1 MLKSLWNGVNG
12 VKTQNLGVDITANN
26 ISNVNTIGFK
36 RTSSE
41 FADIF
46 YQRVVSRSAN
56 PAEIGSGSLLSAS
69 KVVYEQGSF
78 TDGEGEFDVGLMGKG
93 FFGVR
98 GFSQTYYTRN
108 GEFTRDGN
116 NYLVDASGNFVL
128 GTVNPNLVPT
138 QFSDR
143 VAQAMGRLNGTNDLV
158 TSGFT
163 VNNPNQDF
171 TIAPSTMQTKLFVP
185 SKNMYYFPEVT
196 TQATFKGTISAVLN
210 TATQRIGLNL
220 TQVDNTTNIAT
231 FKPTNVKVT
240 FGGTMQAGQGRQ
252 QPAPEKG
259 DEVEITLTDGK
270 TPEKTQTYKAT
281 LDDNLNFKGEI
292 TLPEDFDSTKV
303 TVKSAKVKKTG
314 QTDITIDTNQ
324 LPTITKTATTGTLSG
339 NLAGATQ
346 TGTKGDD
353 GKPLAAQIQ
362 NGDKVIITLKDKNGK
377 TLTTDAITI
386 NNDNKTFSL
395 ENLNATDGFDMASA
409 SIATI
414 TQVGERSTY
423 EDKAFGVRVY
433 NLDGSVS
440 SLKYNLHFT
449 ERGKGKDKDGKDKD
463 TDYIYEVVAGV
474 YDDNGAL
481 IGTESR
487 GRIVFDE
494 FGSLKENTLTSV
506 PNPQGGTININFG
519 TPTNSPSTDRTG
531 AGWDGVYI
539 LPKSTSDAITSSGN
553 GVAEG
558 FFNRYQIEQD
568 GSIIAQFTNGKT
580 VTVGK
585 LALYTFINE
594 QGLAVVG
601 GNNFMATSNS
611 GAASFLYDNEG
622 KLVRP
627 ALFVGQKLEMSN
639 TDLSTELTNL
649 IVMQRG
655 FEASS
660 KSITTSDSMLQ
671 TAIGLKK

>member
-210 TATQRIGLNL
+210 TATQEIGLN
-220 TQVDNTTNIAT
+220 
-231 FKPTNVKVT
+231 
-240 FGGTMQAGQGRQ
+240 
-252 QPAPEKG
+252 
-259 DEVEITLTDGK
+259 TD
-270 TPEKTQTYKAT
+270 
-281 LDDNLNFKGEI
+281 
-292 TLPEDFDSTKV
+292 
-303 TVKSAKVKKTG
+303 
-314 QTDITIDTNQ
+314 
-324 LPTITKTATTGTLSG
+324 
-339 NLAGATQ
+339 
-346 TGTKGDD
+346 
-353 GKPLAAQIQ
+353 
-362 NGDKVIITLKDKNGK
+362 
-377 TLTTDAITI
+377 
-386 NNDNKTFSL
+386 
-395 ENLNATDGFDMASA
+395 
-409 SIATI
+409 I

-440 SLKYNLHFT
+440 SLKYNLHLTNTNRT
-449 ERGKGKDKDGKDKD
+449 EKDDF
-463 TDYIYEVVAGV
+463 IYEVVAGV

-481 IGTESR
+481 IGSESR
-487 GRIVFDE
+487 GQITFNQH
-494 FGSLKENTLTSV
+494 GALISNTLTSV
-506 PNPQGGTININFG
+506 PNPQGGVININFG

-539 LPKSTSDAITSSGN
+539 LPGSKSDAITASGN

-568 GSIIAQFTNGKT
+568 GSIVVQFTNGKT

-601 GNNFMATSNS
+601 GNNFMETSNS

>member
-78 TDGEGEFDVGLMGKG
+78 TDGGGEFDVALMGKG

-210 TATQRIGLNL
+210 TATQKTGLNL
-220 TQVDNTTNIAT
+220 TQADGTTSIAT
-231 FKPTNVKVT
+231 FKPTNVKVS
-240 FGGTMQAGQGRQ
+240 FGGSVQANQG
-252 QPAPEKG
+252 AAEN

-270 TPEKTQTYKAT
+270 DPEKTQIYKT
-281 LDDNLNFKGEI
+281 KLDKNLNFTSEVTI
-292 TLPEDFDSTKV
+292 PDDFDTTNVSI
-303 TVKSAKVKKTG
+303 KSAVVKKQG
-314 QTDITIDTNQ
+314 QVDITINGTT
-324 LPTITKTATTGTLSG
+324 LTKTATTGTLSG

-346 TGTKGDD
+346 TDTKGDG

-362 NGDKVIITLKDKNGK
+362 NGDRVVITLKDKNGK
-377 TLTTDAITI
+377 TLTTNELTI
-386 NNDNKTFSL
+386 DNDKNFPLT
-395 ENLNATDGFDMASA
+395 NLNATDGFDMASA
-409 SIATI
+409 SVVSI

-440 SLKYNLHFT
+440 SLKYNLHLTNTNRT
-449 ERGKGKDKDGKDKD
+449 EKDDF
-463 TDYIYEVVAGV
+463 IYEVVAGV

-487 GRIVFDE
+487 GQITFDK
-494 FGSLKENTLTSV
+494 FGSLKQNTLTSV
-506 PNPQGGTININFG
+506 PNPQGGVININFG

-539 LPKSTSDAITSSGN
+539 LPESKSDAITASGN

-568 GSIIAQFTNGKT
+568 GSIVVQFTNGKT
-580 VTVGK
+580 ATVGK

>member
-210 TATQRIGLNL
+210 TATQKIGLNL
-220 TQVDNTTNIAT
+220 TQTDGTTNIAT

-240 FGGTMQAGQGRQ
+240 FGGTMQAGQGQ

-259 DEVEITLTDGK
+259 DKVEVVLNDGTTDKIYQIELG
-270 TPEKTQTYKAT
+270 ES
-281 LDDNLNFKGEI
+281 LNFKGEI
-292 TLPEDFDSTKV
+292 TLPNDFDSTKV
-303 TVKSAKVKKTG
+303 EVKSAKVKKTDG
-314 QTDITIDTNQ
+314 TETKIKDN
-324 LPTITKTATTGTLSG
+324 LPTISKTATTGTLSG
-339 NLAGATQ
+339 NLTGATQ
-346 TGTKGDD
+346 TDAKGDD

-362 NGDKVIITLKDKNGK
+362 NGDRVVITLKDKNDK
-377 TLTTDAITI
+377 ILTTDAITI
-386 NNDNKTFSL
+386 DNANKTFSPT
-395 ENLNATDGFDMASA
+395 NLTATGDFDMASA
-409 SIATI
+409 SVASI

-440 SLKYNLHFT
+440 SLKYNLHLT
-449 ERGKGKDKDGKDKD
+449 N
-463 TDYIYEVVAGV
+463 TDRTSTDNFIYKVVAGV

-481 IGTESR
+481 IGEESH
-487 GRIVFDE
+487 GQITFNQH
-494 FGSLKENTLTSV
+494 GALISNTLTSV
-506 PNPQGGTININFG
+506 PNPQGGVININFG

-539 LPKSTSDAITSSGN
+539 LPDSKSDAITASGN

-568 GSIIAQFTNGKT
+568 GSIIVQFTNGKT

>member
-210 TATQRIGLNL
+210 TATQKIGLN
-220 TQVDNTTNIAT
+220 TEKTDKTSVAT
-231 FKPTNVKVT
+231 FKPTN
-240 FGGTMQAGQGRQ
+240 
-252 QPAPEKG
+252 
-259 DEVEITLTDGK
+259 
-270 TPEKTQTYKAT
+270 
-281 LDDNLNFKGEI
+281 
-292 TLPEDFDSTKV
+292 
-303 TVKSAKVKKTG
+303 
-314 QTDITIDTNQ
+314 
-324 LPTITKTATTGTLSG
+324 TTGTLNG
-339 NLAGATQ
+339 DLAGATQ
-346 TGTKGDD
+346 TDTKGDD

-362 NGDKVIITLKDKNGK
+362 NGDRVVITLRDKNGK
-377 TLTTDAITI
+377 TLITNELTI
-386 NNDNKTFSL
+386 DNDKKFSL
-395 ENLNATDGFDMASA
+395 TNLNATDGFDMASA
-409 SIATI
+409 SVTSI

-440 SLKYNLHFT
+440 SLKYNLHLT
-449 ERGKGKDKDGKDKD
+449 NKKDDF
-463 TDYIYEVVAGV
+463 IYEVVAGV

-481 IGTESR
+481 IGSESR
-487 GRIVFDE
+487 GQIIFDK
-494 FGSLKENTLTSV
+494 FGSLKQNTLTSV

-539 LPKSTSDAITSSGN
+539 LPESKSDAITASGN

-568 GSIIAQFTNGKT
+568 GSIVVQFTNGKT
-580 VTVGK
+580 ATVGK

-601 GNNFMATSNS
+601 GNNFMETSNS

>member
-78 TDGEGEFDVGLMGKG
+78 TDGEGDFDVALMGKG

-143 VAQAMGRLNGTNDLV
+143 VAQAMGRLNGTNNLV

-210 TATQRIGLNL
+210 TATQKIGLN
-220 TQVDNTTNIAT
+220 TEKTDNTSVAT

-240 FGGTMQAGQGRQ
+240 FGGTMQAGQDG
-252 QPAPEKG
+252 QPAPAAN
-259 DEVEITLTDGK
+259 DTVEIVLTDGK
-270 TPEKTQTYKAT
+270 DPENTQTYKAT

-292 TLPEDFDSTKV
+292 TLPDDFDSTNVK
-303 TVKSAKVKKTG
+303 VKSAKIKKDG
-314 QTDITIDTNQ
+314 QNDITIDENQ

-339 NLAGATQ
+339 SLAGATQ
-346 TGTKGDD
+346 TDTQGDD

-362 NGDKVIITLKDKNGK
+362 NGDRVVITLKDKNGN
-377 TLTTDAITI
+377 TLTTNEITI
-386 NNDNKTFSL
+386 DSANKTFSL
-395 ENLNATDGFDMASA
+395 TNLNATDGFDMASA
-409 SIATI
+409 SVASI

-440 SLKYNLHFT
+440 SLKYNLHLT
-449 ERGKGKDKDGKDKD
+449 N
-463 TDYIYEVVAGV
+463 TDRTSTDDFIYEVVAGV

-481 IGTESR
+481 IGSESH
-487 GRIVFDE
+487 GQIVFNQH
-494 FGSLKENTLTSV
+494 GALISNTLTSV
-506 PNPQGGTININFG
+506 PNPQGGVININFG

-539 LPKSTSDAITSSGN
+539 LPDSTSDAITSSGN

-568 GSIIAQFTNGKT
+568 GSIIVQFTNGKT

>member
-210 TATQRIGLNL
+210 TATQKTGLNL
-220 TQVDNTTNIAT
+220 TQADNTTNIAT

-240 FGGTMQAGQGRQ
+240 FGGTMQAGQGAQ
-252 QPAPEKG
+252 G
-259 DEVEITLTDGK
+259 DTVEVILTDGK
-270 TPEKTQTYKAT
+270 TEQTYTAK
-281 LDDNLNFKGEI
+281 LDDNLNFTGEI
-292 TLPEDFDSTKV
+292 TLPDDFDSTKV
-303 TVKSAKVKKTG
+303 TVKSAKIKKDG
-314 QTDITIDTNQ
+314 QNDITIDTNQ

-346 TGTKGDD
+346 TDTQGDG

-362 NGDKVIITLKDKNGK
+362 NGDRVVITLKDKNNK
-377 TLTTDAITI
+377 TLTTNEITI
-386 NNDNKTFSL
+386 NNDDKTFSL
-395 ENLNATDGFDMASA
+395 TNLNATDGFDMASA
-409 SIATI
+409 SIANI

-539 LPKSTSDAITSSGN
+539 LPDSKSDAITASGN

-568 GSIIAQFTNGKT
+568 GSIIVQFTNGKT

-601 GNNFMATSNS
+601 GNNFMETSNS

>member
-78 TDGEGEFDVGLMGKG
+78 TDGGGEFDVALMGKG

-158 TSGFT
+158 TSGYT

-210 TATQRIGLNL
+210 TTTQKIGLNL
-220 TQVDNTTNIAT
+220 TQADGTTSIAT

-240 FGGTMQAGQGRQ
+240 FGGTMQAGQGG
-252 QPAPEKG
+252 QPAPAKG
-259 DEVEITLTDGK
+259 DKVEVVLNDGTTDK
-270 TPEKTQTYKAT
+270 TYQIE

-292 TLPEDFDSTKV
+292 TLPNDFDSTKV
-303 TVKSAKVKKTG
+303 TVKSAKVKKAG
-314 QTDITIDTNQ
+314 GAEIEIKDN
-324 LPTITKTATTGTLSG
+324 LPTLTKTATTGTLNG
-339 NLAGATQ
+339 DLAGATQ

-362 NGDKVIITLKDKNGK
+362 NGDKVVITLKDKNGK
-377 TLTTDAITI
+377 TLTTNEITI
-386 NNDNKTFSL
+386 DNDKKTFSL
-395 ENLNATDGFDMASA
+395 ANLNATDGFDMASA
-409 SIATI
+409 SVVSI

-440 SLKYNLHFT
+440 SLKYNLHLTNTNRT
-449 ERGKGKDKDGKDKD
+449 EKDDF
-463 TDYIYEVVAGV
+463 IYEVVAGV
-474 YDDNGAL
+474 YDDDGAL

-487 GRIVFDE
+487 GQIIFDE
-494 FGSLKENTLTSV
+494 FGSLKQNTLTSV
-506 PNPQGGTININFG
+506 PNPQGGVININFG

>member
-143 VAQAMGRLNGTNDLV
+143 VAQAMGRLNGTNNLV

-163 VNNPNQDF
+163 VNDPNQDF

-210 TATQRIGLNL
+210 TATQKTGLNL
-220 TQVDNTTNIAT
+220 TQADGTTSIAT
-231 FKPTNVKVT
+231 FKPTNVKVS
-240 FGGTMQAGQGRQ
+240 FGGTMQAGQGT
-252 QPAPEKG
+252 KG
-259 DEVEITLTDGK
+259 DKVEVVLNDGK
-270 TPEKTQTYKAT
+270 TDKNYEIE
-281 LDDNLNFKGEI
+281 LDENLNFKGEI
-292 TLPEDFDSTKV
+292 TLPDDFDSTNVK
-303 TVKSAKVKKTG
+303 VKSAKLKPANGGAETEIK
-314 QTDITIDTNQ
+314 DN
-324 LPTITKTATTGTLSG
+324 LPTITKTATTGTLNG
-339 NLAGATQ
+339 DLAGATQ
-346 TGTKGDD
+346 TDTKGDD

-362 NGDKVIITLKDKNGK
+362 NGDRVVITLKDKNNK
-377 TLTTDAITI
+377 TLTTNEITI
-386 NNDNKTFSL
+386 DSANKTFSL
-395 ENLNATDGFDMASA
+395 PNLNATDGFDMASA
-409 SIATI
+409 SVVSI

-440 SLKYNLHFT
+440 SLKYNLHLT
-449 ERGKGKDKDGKDKD
+449 NTNRTS
-463 TDYIYEVVAGV
+463 TDDFIYEVVAGV

-481 IGTESR
+481 IGSESR
-487 GRIVFDE
+487 GQITFNQH
-494 FGSLKENTLTSV
+494 GALISNTLTSV

-519 TPTNSPSTDRTG
+519 TPTNGNQPSTDRTG

-539 LPKSTSDAITSSGN
+539 LPESKSDAITASGN

-568 GSIIAQFTNGKT
+568 GSIVVQFTNGKT
-580 VTVGK
+580 ATVGK

>member
-210 TATQRIGLNL
+210 TATQKIGLN
-220 TQVDNTTNIAT
+220 TEKTDKTSVAT
-231 FKPTNVKVT
+231 FKPTKVKVS
-240 FGGTMQAGQGRQ
+240 FGGTMQAGQGG
-252 QPAPEKG
+252 QPAPAAN
-259 DEVEITLTDGK
+259 DTVEIVLTDGK
-270 TPEKTQTYKAT
+270 DPATEKTYTAK
-281 LDDNLNFKGEI
+281 LDKNLNFTGDI
-292 TLPEDFDSTKV
+292 TLPDDFDSTKV
-303 TVKSAKVKKTG
+303 TVKSAKLKKADGTE
-314 QTDITIDTNQ
+314 TEIKDN
-324 LPTITKTATTGTLSG
+324 LPTISKTATTGTLNG

-346 TGTKGDD
+346 TDTKGDD
-353 GKPLAAQIQ
+353 DKPLAAQIQ
-362 NGDKVIITLKDKNGK
+362 NGDRVVITLKDKNGK
-377 TLTTDAITI
+377 TLTTNELTI
-386 NNDNKTFSL
+386 DDKKEFSL
-395 ENLNATDGFDMASA
+395 ANLNATDGFDMASA
-409 SIATI
+409 SIANI

-440 SLKYNLHFT
+440 SLKYNLHLT
-449 ERGKGKDKDGKDKD
+449 NTNRTSAD
-463 TDYIYEVVAGV
+463 DYIYEVVAGV

-481 IGTESR
+481 IGSESR
-487 GRIVFDE
+487 GQIVFDK

-539 LPKSTSDAITSSGN
+539 LPGSKSDAITASGN

-568 GSIIAQFTNGKT
+568 GSIVVQFTNGKT
-580 VTVGK
+580 ATVGK

-601 GNNFMATSNS
+601 GNNFMETSNS

>member
-196 TQATFKGTISAVLN
+196 TQATFKGAISA
-210 TATQRIGLNL
+210 
-220 TQVDNTTNIAT
+220 
-231 FKPTNVKVT
+231 
-240 FGGTMQAGQGRQ
+240 
-252 QPAPEKG
+252 
-259 DEVEITLTDGK
+259 
-270 TPEKTQTYKAT
+270 
-281 LDDNLNFKGEI
+281 
-292 TLPEDFDSTKV
+292 
-303 TVKSAKVKKTG
+303 
-314 QTDITIDTNQ
+314 
-324 LPTITKTATTGTLSG
+324 
-339 NLAGATQ
+339 
-346 TGTKGDD
+346 
-353 GKPLAAQIQ
+353 
-362 NGDKVIITLKDKNGK
+362 
-377 TLTTDAITI
+377 
-386 NNDNKTFSL
+386 
-395 ENLNATDGFDMASA
+395 DGFDMASA
-409 SIATI
+409 SVTSI

-440 SLKYNLHFT
+440 SLKYNLHLTNTNRT
-449 ERGKGKDKDGKDKD
+449 EKDDF
-463 TDYIYEVVAGV
+463 IYEVVAGV

-481 IGTESR
+481 IGSESR
-487 GRIVFDE
+487 GQIIFDK
-494 FGSLKENTLTSV
+494 FGSLKQNTLTSV
-506 PNPQGGTININFG
+506 PNPQGGVININFG

-539 LPKSTSDAITSSGN
+539 LPDSKSDAITASGN

-568 GSIIAQFTNGKT
+568 GSIIVQFTNGKT

-601 GNNFMATSNS
+601 GNNFMETSNS

>member
-78 TDGEGEFDVGLMGKG
+78 TDGGGEFDVALMGKG

-210 TATQRIGLNL
+210 TATQRTSLSTKNG
-220 TQVDNTTNIAT
+220 DNKDIAT
-231 FKPTNVKVT
+231 FKPTNVQVT
-240 FGGTMQAGQGRQ
+240 FGGTMQAGGQL
-252 QPAPEKG
+252 APKNG
-259 DEVEITLTDGK
+259 DEVEIVLTDGK
-270 TPEKTQTYKAT
+270 DPATEKTYIAK
-281 LDDNLNFKGEI
+281 LDDNLNFTGNI
-292 TLPEDFDSTKV
+292 TLPDTFDSTNVK
-303 TVKSAKVKKTG
+303 VKSAKLKKANGTTTEITG
-314 QTDITIDTNQ
+314 N
-324 LPTITKTATTGTLSG
+324 LPTITKTAATGTLNG
-339 NLAGATQ
+339 NLTSATQ
-346 TGTKGDD
+346 SNTMGEDK
-353 GKPLAAQIQ
+353 KPLAAQIQ
-362 NGDKVIITLKDKNGK
+362 NGDRVVITLRDKNGK
-377 TLTTDAITI
+377 TLTTNELTI
-386 NNDNKTFSL
+386 NNDDKTFPL
-395 ENLNATDGFDMASA
+395 TNLTATGDFDMASA
-409 SIATI
+409 SVASI

-440 SLKYNLHFT
+440 SLKYNLHLTNTDRT
-449 ERGKGKDKDGKDKD
+449 EKDNF
-463 TDYIYEVVAGV
+463 IYKVVAGV

-481 IGTESR
+481 IGEESH
-487 GRIVFDE
+487 GQITFNQH
-494 FGSLKENTLTSV
+494 GALISNTLTSV
-506 PNPQGGTININFG
+506 PNPQGGVININFG

-539 LPKSTSDAITSSGN
+539 LPKSKSDAITASGN

>member
-143 VAQAMGRLNGTNDLV
+143 VAQAMGRLNGTNNLV

-210 TATQRIGLNL
+210 TATQKIGLN
-220 TQVDNTTNIAT
+220 TEKTDNTSVAT

-240 FGGTMQAGQGRQ
+240 FGGTMQAGQDG
-252 QPAPEKG
+252 QPAPAAN
-259 DEVEITLTDGK
+259 DTVEIVLTDGK
-270 TPEKTQTYKAT
+270 DPENTQTYKAT

-292 TLPEDFDSTKV
+292 TLPDDFDSTNVK
-303 TVKSAKVKKTG
+303 VKSAKIKKTG
-314 QTDITIDTNQ
+314 QADIEIKNDEF
-324 LPTITKTATTGTLSG
+324 PTLSKTATTGTLNG

-346 TGTKGDD
+346 SNTMGDD
-353 GKPLAAQIQ
+353 KKPLAAQIQ
-362 NGDKVIITLKDKNGK
+362 NGDRVVITLKDKTGK
-377 TLTTDAITI
+377 TLTTNELTI
-386 NNDNKTFSL
+386 NADKTFSL
-395 ENLNATDGFDMASA
+395 ANLNATDGFDMASA
-409 SIATI
+409 SVATI

-440 SLKYNLHFT
+440 SLKYNLHLT
-449 ERGKGKDKDGKDKD
+449 NTNRTS
-463 TDYIYEVVAGV
+463 TDNFIYEVVAGV
-474 YDDNGAL
+474 YDDDGAL

-487 GRIVFDE
+487 GQITFNQH
-494 FGSLKENTLTSV
+494 GALISNTLTSV

-519 TPTNSPSTDRTG
+519 TPTNSPSTNRTG

-539 LPKSTSDAITSSGN
+539 LPESKSDAITASGN

-568 GSIIAQFTNGKT
+568 GSIVVQFTNGKT

>member
-78 TDGEGEFDVGLMGKG
+78 TDGGGEFDVALMGKG

-196 TQATFKGTISAVLN
+196 TQATFKGTMSAVLN
-210 TATQRIGLNL
+210 TSTQMIGLN
-220 TQVDNTTNIAT
+220 T
-231 FKPTNVKVT
+231 
-240 FGGTMQAGQGRQ
+240 
-252 QPAPEKG
+252 
-259 DEVEITLTDGK
+259 
-270 TPEKTQTYKAT
+270 EKTDKTSVAT
-281 LDDNLNFKGEI
+281 L
-292 TLPEDFDSTKV
+292 
-303 TVKSAKVKKTG
+303 
-314 QTDITIDTNQ
+314 
-324 LPTITKTATTGTLSG
+324 TATTGTWDLSG
-339 NLAGATQ
+339 SLAGATQ
-346 TGTKGDD
+346 TDKKGDD

-362 NGDKVIITLKDKNGK
+362 NGDRVVITLKDKNGK

-386 NNDNKTFSL
+386 DNANKTFST
-395 ENLNATDGFDMASA
+395 NLSATDGFDMANA
-409 SIATI
+409 NVATI

-440 SLKYNLHFT
+440 SLKYNLHLT
-449 ERGKGKDKDGKDKD
+449 N
-463 TDYIYEVVAGV
+463 TDRTSTDNFIYEVVAGV

-481 IGTESR
+481 IDSESR
-487 GRIVFDE
+487 GQIVFDK

-506 PNPQGGTININFG
+506 PNPQGGVININFG
-519 TPTNSPSTDRTG
+519 TPTNNPSTDRTG

-539 LPKSTSDAITSSGN
+539 LSESKSDAITASGN

>member
-78 TDGEGEFDVGLMGKG
+78 TDGEGEFDVALMGKG

-158 TSGFT
+158 TSGYT

-210 TATQRIGLNL
+210 TTTQKIGLNL
-220 TQVDNTTNIAT
+220 TQADGTTSIAT

-240 FGGTMQAGQGRQ
+240 FGGTMQAGQGG
-252 QPAPEKG
+252 QPAPAKG
-259 DEVEITLTDGK
+259 DKVEVVLNDGTTDK
-270 TPEKTQTYKAT
+270 TYQIE

-292 TLPEDFDSTKV
+292 TLPNDFDSTKV
-303 TVKSAKVKKTG
+303 TVKSAKVKKAG
-314 QTDITIDTNQ
+314 GAEIEIKDN
-324 LPTITKTATTGTLSG
+324 LPTLTKTATTGTLNG
-339 NLAGATQ
+339 DLAGATQ

-362 NGDKVIITLKDKNGK
+362 NGDKVVITLKDKNGK
-377 TLTTDAITI
+377 TLTTNEITI
-386 NNDNKTFSL
+386 DNDKKTFSL
-395 ENLNATDGFDMASA
+395 ANLNATDGFDMASA
-409 SIATI
+409 SVVSI

-440 SLKYNLHFT
+440 SLKYNLHLTNTNRT
-449 ERGKGKDKDGKDKD
+449 EKDDF
-463 TDYIYEVVAGV
+463 IYEVVAGV

-481 IGTESR
+481 IGSESR
-487 GRIVFDE
+487 GRIVFDK

-506 PNPQGGTININFG
+506 PNPQGGVININFG

>member
-143 VAQAMGRLNGTNDLV
+143 VAQAMGRLNGTNNLV

-210 TATQRIGLNL
+210 TATQKTGLNL
-220 TQVDNTTNIAT
+220 TQADGTTSIAT
-231 FKPTNVKVT
+231 FKPTNVKVS
-240 FGGTMQAGQGRQ
+240 FGGTMQAGQGG
-252 QPAPEKG
+252 QPAPAANG
-259 DEVEITLTDGK
+259 TVEITLTDGK
-270 TPEKTQTYKAT
+270 DPATEKTYTAK
-281 LDDNLNFKGEI
+281 LDENLNFKGEI
-292 TLPEDFDSTKV
+292 TLPDDFDSTNVK
-303 TVKSAKVKKTG
+303 VKSAKLKPANGGAETEIK
-314 QTDITIDTNQ
+314 DN
-324 LPTITKTATTGTLSG
+324 LPTITKTATTGTLNG
-339 NLAGATQ
+339 DLAGATQ
-346 TGTKGDD
+346 TDTKGDD

-362 NGDKVIITLKDKNGK
+362 NGDRVVITLRDKNGK
-377 TLTTDAITI
+377 TLITNELTI
-386 NNDNKTFSL
+386 DNDKKFSL
-395 ENLNATDGFDMASA
+395 TNLNATDGFDMASA
-409 SIATI
+409 SVTSI

-440 SLKYNLHFT
+440 SLKYNLHLTNTNRT
-449 ERGKGKDKDGKDKD
+449 EKDDF
-463 TDYIYEVVAGV
+463 IYEVVAGV

-481 IGTESR
+481 IGSESR
-487 GRIVFDE
+487 GQIIFDK
-494 FGSLKENTLTSV
+494 FGSLKQNTLTSV
-506 PNPQGGTININFG
+506 PNPQGGVININFG

-539 LPKSTSDAITSSGN
+539 LPDSKSDAITASGN

-568 GSIIAQFTNGKT
+568 GSIVVQFTNGKT

-601 GNNFMATSNS
+601 GNNFMETSNS

>member
-196 TQATFKGTISAVLN
+196 TQATFKGTMSAVLN
-210 TATQRIGLNL
+210 TSTQKIGLN
-220 TQVDNTTNIAT
+220 TEKTDKTSVAT

-240 FGGTMQAGQGRQ
+240 FGGTMQAGQGTQ
-252 QPAPEKG
+252 G
-259 DEVEITLTDGK
+259 DTVEVVLNDGTTDK
-270 TPEKTQTYKAT
+270 TYQIKLGE
-281 LDDNLNFKGEI
+281 NLNFTGDI
-292 TLPEDFDSTKV
+292 TLPDDFDSTNVK
-303 TVKSAKVKKTG
+303 VKSAKLKPANGGTEIK
-314 QTDITIDTNQ
+314 DN
-324 LPTITKTATTGTLSG
+324 LPTLSKTATTGTLSG
-339 NLAGATQ
+339 SLAGATQ
-346 TGTKGDD
+346 TDTKGDD

-362 NGDKVIITLKDKNGK
+362 NGDRVVITLKDKNGK

-386 NNDNKTFSL
+386 DNANKTFSL
-395 ENLNATDGFDMASA
+395 TNLSATDGFDMASA
-409 SIATI
+409 SVATI

-440 SLKYNLHFT
+440 SLKYNLHLT
-449 ERGKGKDKDGKDKD
+449 N
-463 TDYIYEVVAGV
+463 TDRTSTDNFIYEVVAGV

-481 IGTESR
+481 IGSESR
-487 GRIVFDE
+487 GQIVFDK

-506 PNPQGGTININFG
+506 PNPQGGVININFG
-519 TPTNSPSTDRTG
+519 TPTNNPSTDRTG

-539 LPKSTSDAITSSGN
+539 LPESKSDAITASGN

>member
-78 TDGEGEFDVGLMGKG
+78 TDGKGEFDVGLMGKG

-210 TATQRIGLNL
+210 TATQKTGLNL
-220 TQVDNTTNIAT
+220 TQADGTTNIAT
-231 FKPTNVKVT
+231 FKPTGVKVS
-240 FGGTMQAGQGRQ
+240 FGGTMQAGQGGQGQ
-252 QPAPEKG
+252 QPAAN
-259 DEVEITLTDGK
+259 DTVEITLTDGK
-270 TPEKTQTYKAT
+270 DPATEKTYTAK
-281 LDDNLNFKGEI
+281 LDENLNFTGEI
-292 TLPEDFDSTKV
+292 TLPENFDSTNV
-303 TVKSAKVKKTG
+303 TVKSAKLKPANGAEIEIK
-314 QTDITIDTNQ
+314 DN
-324 LPTITKTATTGTLSG
+324 LPTISKTATTGTLNG
-339 NLAGATQ
+339 DLAGATQ
-346 TGTKGDD
+346 TDTKGDD

-362 NGDKVIITLKDKNGK
+362 NGDRVVITLRDKNGK
-377 TLTTDAITI
+377 TLITNELTI
-386 NNDNKTFSL
+386 DNDKKFSL
-395 ENLNATDGFDMASA
+395 TNLNATDGFDMASA
-409 SIATI
+409 SVESI

-449 ERGKGKDKDGKDKD
+449 ERGKDKDGKD

-474 YDDNGAL
+474 YDDDGAL
-481 IGTESR
+481 IGEESR
-487 GRIVFDE
+487 GQITFNQH
-494 FGSLKENTLTSV
+494 GALISNTLTSV
-506 PNPQGGTININFG
+506 PNPQGGVININFG

-539 LPKSTSDAITSSGN
+539 LPDSKSDAITASGN

-568 GSIIAQFTNGKT
+568 GSIIVQFTNGKT

>member
-143 VAQAMGRLNGTNDLV
+143 VAQAMGRLNGTNNLV

-163 VNNPNQDF
+163 VNDPNQDF

-210 TATQRIGLNL
+210 TATQ
-220 TQVDNTTNIAT
+220 
-231 FKPTNVKVT
+231 
-240 FGGTMQAGQGRQ
+240 
-252 QPAPEKG
+252 
-259 DEVEITLTDGK
+259 
-270 TPEKTQTYKAT
+270 
-281 LDDNLNFKGEI
+281 
-292 TLPEDFDSTKV
+292 
-303 TVKSAKVKKTG
+303 
-314 QTDITIDTNQ
+314 
-324 LPTITKTATTGTLSG
+324 
-339 NLAGATQ
+339 

-353 GKPLAAQIQ
+353 GK
-362 NGDKVIITLKDKNGK
+362 
-377 TLTTDAITI
+377 TLTTNELTI
-386 NNDNKTFSL
+386 DNDKKFSL
-395 ENLNATDGFDMASA
+395 ANLNATDGFDMASA
-409 SIATI
+409 RVASI

-449 ERGKGKDKDGKDKD
+449 ERGKDKDGKD

-474 YDDNGAL
+474 YDDSGAL
-481 IGTESR
+481 IGSESR
-487 GRIVFDE
+487 GKITFNQH
-494 FGSLKENTLTSV
+494 GALISNTLTSV

-539 LPKSTSDAITSSGN
+539 LPESKSDAITASGN

-558 FFNRYQIEQD
+558 FFKRYQIEQD

>member
-210 TATQRIGLNL
+210 TATQKIGLN
-220 TQVDNTTNIAT
+220 TEKTDNTSVAT
-231 FKPTNVKVT
+231 FKPTGVKVT
-240 FGGTMQAGQGRQ
+240 FGGTMQAGQGGAQ
-252 QPAPEKG
+252 G
-259 DEVEITLTDGK
+259 DTVEVVLNDGK
-270 TPEKTQTYKAT
+270 TDQTYQIK
-281 LDDNLNFKGEI
+281 LDENLNFTGNI
-292 TLPEDFDSTKV
+292 TLPDDFDSTNV
-303 TVKSAKVKKTG
+303 TVKSAKIKKTG
-314 QTDITIDTNQ
+314 QADIEIKNDEF
-324 LPTITKTATTGTLSG
+324 PTLSKTATTGTLSG

-346 TGTKGDD
+346 TDTKGDD
-353 GKPLAAQIQ
+353 GKPLKAQIQ
-362 NGDKVIITLKDKNGK
+362 NGDRVVITLKDKNGK
-377 TLTTDAITI
+377 TLTTDEITI
-386 NNDNKTFSL
+386 DSANKTFSL
-395 ENLNATDGFDMASA
+395 TNLNATDGFDMASA
-409 SIATI
+409 SVASI

-440 SLKYNLHFT
+440 SLKYNLHLT
-449 ERGKGKDKDGKDKD
+449 N
-463 TDYIYEVVAGV
+463 TDRTSTDDFIYEVVAGV

-481 IGTESR
+481 IGSESR
-487 GRIVFDE
+487 GQIIFDK

-539 LPKSTSDAITSSGN
+539 LPESKSDAITSSGN

-568 GSIIAQFTNGKT
+568 GSIVVQFTNGKT
-580 VTVGK
+580 ATVGK

-601 GNNFMATSNS
+601 GNNFMETSNS

>member
-78 TDGEGEFDVGLMGKG
+78 TDGEGEFDVALMGKG

-210 TATQRIGLNL
+210 TATQKIGLN
-220 TQVDNTTNIAT
+220 TEKTDKTSVAT
-231 FKPTNVKVT
+231 FKPTNVKVS
-240 FGGTMQAGQGRQ
+240 FGGTMQAGQGT
-252 QPAPEKG
+252 KG
-259 DEVEITLTDGK
+259 DKVEVVLNDGK
-270 TPEKTQTYKAT
+270 TDKNYEIE
-281 LDDNLNFKGEI
+281 LDENLNFKGEI
-292 TLPEDFDSTKV
+292 TLPDDFDSTNVK
-303 TVKSAKVKKTG
+303 VKSAKLKPANGGAETEIK
-314 QTDITIDTNQ
+314 DN
-324 LPTITKTATTGTLSG
+324 LPTITKTATTGTLNG
-339 NLAGATQ
+339 DLAGATQ
-346 TGTKGDD
+346 TDTKGDD

-362 NGDKVIITLKDKNGK
+362 NGDRVVITLRDKNGK
-377 TLTTDAITI
+377 TLITNELTI
-386 NNDNKTFSL
+386 DNDKKFSL
-395 ENLNATDGFDMASA
+395 TNLNATDGFDMASA
-409 SIATI
+409 SVTSI

-440 SLKYNLHFT
+440 SLKYNLHLTNTNRT
-449 ERGKGKDKDGKDKD
+449 EKDDF
-463 TDYIYEVVAGV
+463 IYEVVAGV

-481 IGTESR
+481 IGSESR
-487 GRIVFDE
+487 GQIIFDK
-494 FGSLKENTLTSV
+494 FGSLKQNTLTSV
-506 PNPQGGTININFG
+506 PNPQGGVININFG

-539 LPKSTSDAITSSGN
+539 LPDSKSDAITASGN

-568 GSIIAQFTNGKT
+568 GSIVVQFTNGKT

>member
-78 TDGEGEFDVGLMGKG
+78 TDGGGEFDVALMGKG

-143 VAQAMGRLNGTNDLV
+143 VAQAMGRLNGTNNLV
-158 TSGFT
+158 TSGYT

-210 TATQRIGLNL
+210 TATQKTGLNL
-220 TQVDNTTNIAT
+220 TQADGTTSIAT
-231 FKPTNVKVT
+231 FKPTGVKVS
-240 FGGTMQAGQGRQ
+240 FGGTMQAGQGGAQ
-252 QPAPEKG
+252 G
-259 DEVEITLTDGK
+259 DTVEVVLNDGK
-270 TPEKTQTYKAT
+270 TDQTYQIK
-281 LDDNLNFKGEI
+281 LGENLNFTGDI
-292 TLPEDFDSTKV
+292 TLPENFDSTNVK
-303 TVKSAKVKKTG
+303 VKSAKIKKGQG
-314 QTDITIDTNQ
+314 QTDIEIKNDEF
-324 LPTITKTATTGTLSG
+324 PTLSKTATTGTLSG
-339 NLAGATQ
+339 SLAGATQ
-346 TGTKGDD
+346 TDTKGDD

-362 NGDKVIITLKDKNGK
+362 NGDRVVITLKDKNGK

-386 NNDNKTFSL
+386 DNANKTFSL
-395 ENLNATDGFDMASA
+395 TNLSATDGFDMASA
-409 SIATI
+409 SVATI

-449 ERGKGKDKDGKDKD
+449 ERGKDKDGKD

-481 IGTESR
+481 IGEESR
-487 GRIVFDE
+487 GQITFNQH
-494 FGSLKENTLTSV
+494 GALISNTLTSV
-506 PNPQGGTININFG
+506 PNPQGGVININFG
-519 TPTNSPSTDRTG
+519 TPTNGNQPSTDRTG

-568 GSIIAQFTNGKT
+568 GSIIVQFTNGKT

>member
-78 TDGEGEFDVGLMGKG
+78 TDGGGEFDVALMGKG

-143 VAQAMGRLNGTNDLV
+143 VAQAMGRLNGTNNLV
-158 TSGFT
+158 TSGYT

-210 TATQRIGLNL
+210 TATQKIGLNL
-220 TQVDNTTNIAT
+220 TQADNTTNIAT
-231 FKPTNVKVT
+231 FKPTGVKVS
-240 FGGTMQAGQGRQ
+240 FGGSVQANQG
-252 QPAPEKG
+252 AAEN

-270 TPEKTQTYKAT
+270 TPENTKIYKTK
-281 LDDNLNFKGEI
+281 LDADLNFTSEVTI
-292 TLPEDFDSTKV
+292 PDDFDTTNVSI
-303 TVKSAKVKKTG
+303 KSAVVKKQG
-314 QTDITIDTNQ
+314 QADITIDGTT
-324 LPTITKTATTGTLSG
+324 LSKTATTGTLSG
-339 NLAGATQ
+339 DLAGATQ
-346 TGTKGDD
+346 TGTIGEDK
-353 GKPLAAQIQ
+353 KPLAAQIQ
-362 NGDKVIITLKDKNGK
+362 NGDKVVITLKDKKGN
-377 TLTTDAITI
+377 TLTTNEITI
-386 NNDNKTFSL
+386 DNDKKTFSL
-395 ENLNATDGFDMASA
+395 ANLSATDGFDMASA
-409 SIATI
+409 SVASI

-440 SLKYNLHFT
+440 SLKYNLHLTNTNRTSADDF
-449 ERGKGKDKDGKDKD
+449 
-463 TDYIYEVVAGV
+463 IYEVVAGV

-481 IGTESR
+481 IGSESR
-487 GRIVFDE
+487 GQIIFDK

-506 PNPQGGTININFG
+506 PNPQGGVININFG

-539 LPKSTSDAITSSGN
+539 LPGSTSDAITSSGN

-568 GSIIAQFTNGKT
+568 GSIIVQFTNGKT

>member
-78 TDGEGEFDVGLMGKG
+78 TDGGGEFDVALMGKG

-158 TSGFT
+158 TSGYT

-210 TATQRIGLNL
+210 TTTQKIGLNL
-220 TQVDNTTNIAT
+220 TQADNTTSIAT

-240 FGGTMQAGQGRQ
+240 FGGTMQAGQGG
-252 QPAPEKG
+252 QPAPAKG
-259 DEVEITLTDGK
+259 DKVEVVLNDGTTDK
-270 TPEKTQTYKAT
+270 TYQIE

-292 TLPEDFDSTKV
+292 TLPNDFDSTKV
-303 TVKSAKVKKTG
+303 TVKSAKVKKAG
-314 QTDITIDTNQ
+314 GAEIEIKDN
-324 LPTITKTATTGTLSG
+324 LPTLTKTATTGTLNG
-339 NLAGATQ
+339 DLAGATQ

-362 NGDKVIITLKDKNGK
+362 NGDKVVITLKDKNGK
-377 TLTTDAITI
+377 TLTTNEITI
-386 NNDNKTFSL
+386 DNDKKTFSL
-395 ENLNATDGFDMASA
+395 ANLNATDGFDMASA
-409 SIATI
+409 SVVSI

-440 SLKYNLHFT
+440 SLKYNLHLTNTNRT
-449 ERGKGKDKDGKDKD
+449 EKDDF
-463 TDYIYEVVAGV
+463 IYEVVAGV

-481 IGTESR
+481 IGSESR
-487 GRIVFDE
+487 GRIVFDK

-506 PNPQGGTININFG
+506 PNPQGGVININFG

>member
-210 TATQRIGLNL
+210 TATQKIGLN
-220 TQVDNTTNIAT
+220 TEKTDNTSVAT

-240 FGGTMQAGQGRQ
+240 FGGSVQANQG
-252 QPAPEKG
+252 AAEN

-270 TPEKTQTYKAT
+270 NPENTQIYKTK
-281 LDDNLNFKGEI
+281 LDANLNFTSEVTI
-292 TLPEDFDSTKV
+292 PDNFDTTNVSI
-303 TVKSAKVKKTG
+303 KSAVVKKG
-314 QTDITIDTNQ
+314 QADITINGTT
-324 LPTITKTATTGTLSG
+324 LTKTATTGTLNG

-346 TGTKGDD
+346 TDTQGDD

-362 NGDKVIITLKDKNGK
+362 NGDRVVITLKDKNGK
-377 TLTTDAITI
+377 TLTTNEITI
-386 NNDNKTFSL
+386 DSANKTFSL
-395 ENLNATDGFDMASA
+395 TNLNATDGFDMASA
-409 SIATI
+409 SVASI

-449 ERGKGKDKDGKDKD
+449 ERGKGKDGKD

-474 YDDNGAL
+474 YDDDGAL

-487 GRIVFDE
+487 GQIIFDE

-506 PNPQGGTININFG
+506 PNPQGGVININFG
-519 TPTNSPSTDRTG
+519 TPTNGNQPSTDRTG

-539 LPKSTSDAITSSGN
+539 LPDSKSDAITASGN

-568 GSIIAQFTNGKT
+568 GSIIVQFTNGKT

>member
-56 PAEIGSGSLLSAS
+56 PAEIGNGSLLSAS

-143 VAQAMGRLNGTNDLV
+143 VAQAMGRLNGTNNLV

-210 TATQRIGLNL
+210 TSTQKIGLN
-220 TQVDNTTNIAT
+220 TEKTDKTSVAT
-231 FKPTNVKVT
+231 FKPTGVKVS
-240 FGGTMQAGQGRQ
+240 FGGSVQANQG
-252 QPAPEKG
+252 AAEN

-270 TPEKTQTYKAT
+270 IEQPYQIKLGES
-281 LDDNLNFKGEI
+281 LNFKGEI
-292 TLPEDFDSTKV
+292 TLPNDFDSTNVK
-303 TVKSAKVKKTG
+303 VKSAKIKKTGQG
-314 QTDITIDTNQ
+314 QTDITIPENQ
-324 LPTITKTATTGTLSG
+324 LPTLTKTATTGTLSG

-346 TGTKGDD
+346 TDTKGDD
-353 GKPLAAQIQ
+353 DKPLAAQIQ
-362 NGDKVIITLKDKNGK
+362 NGDRVIITLKDKNNK
-377 TLTTDAITI
+377 TLTTNEITI
-386 NNDNKTFSL
+386 KNDDKTFSL
-395 ENLNATDGFDMASA
+395 TNLNATDGFDMASA
-409 SIATI
+409 SVATI

-440 SLKYNLHFT
+440 SLKYNLHLT
-449 ERGKGKDKDGKDKD
+449 NTNRTS
-463 TDYIYEVVAGV
+463 TDDFIYEVVAGV

-481 IGTESR
+481 IGSESR
-487 GRIVFDE
+487 GRIVFDK

-506 PNPQGGTININFG
+506 PNPQGGVININFG

-539 LPKSTSDAITSSGN
+539 LPESKSDAITSSGN

>member
-78 TDGEGEFDVGLMGKG
+78 TDGAGEFDVALMGKG

-143 VAQAMGRLNGTNDLV
+143 VAQAMGRLNGTNNLV

-210 TATQRIGLNL
+210 TATQKTGLNL
-220 TQVDNTTNIAT
+220 TQADGTTSIAT

-240 FGGTMQAGQGRQ
+240 FGGTMQAGGQGAQ
-252 QPAPEKG
+252 G
-259 DEVEITLTDGK
+259 DTVEVVLNDGK
-270 TPEKTQTYKAT
+270 TDKTYQIK
-281 LDDNLNFKGEI
+281 LGENLNFTGEI
-292 TLPEDFDSTKV
+292 TLPNDFDSTNVK
-303 TVKSAKVKKTG
+303 VKSAKLKKADGTE
-314 QTDITIDTNQ
+314 TDITNDK
-324 LPTITKTATTGTLSG
+324 LPTLSKTATTGTLSG

-346 TGTKGDD
+346 TDTKGDD

-362 NGDKVIITLKDKNGK
+362 NGDRIVITLKDKNGK
-377 TLTTDAITI
+377 TLTTNEITI
-386 NNDNKTFSL
+386 DSANKTFPL
-395 ENLNATDGFDMASA
+395 TNLNATDGFDMASA
-409 SIATI
+409 SVVSI

-440 SLKYNLHFT
+440 SLKYNLHLT
-449 ERGKGKDKDGKDKD
+449 NTGRTS
-463 TDYIYEVVAGV
+463 TDDFIYEVVAGV

-481 IGTESR
+481 IGEESR
-487 GRIVFDE
+487 GQITFNQH
-494 FGSLKENTLTSV
+494 GALISNTLTSV
-506 PNPQGGTININFG
+506 PNPQGGVININFG

-539 LPKSTSDAITSSGN
+539 LPGSKSDAITSSGN

-568 GSIIAQFTNGKT
+568 GSIIVQFTNGKT

>member
-210 TATQRIGLNL
+210 TATQKIGLN
-220 TQVDNTTNIAT
+220 TEKTDKTSVAT

-240 FGGTMQAGQGRQ
+240 FGGTMQAGQGG
-252 QPAPEKG
+252 QPAPAAN
-259 DEVEITLTDGK
+259 DTVEIVLTDGK
-270 TPEKTQTYKAT
+270 DPENTQTYKAT

-292 TLPEDFDSTKV
+292 TLPDTFDSTNVK
-303 TVKSAKVKKTG
+303 VKSAKVKKTG
-314 QTDITIDTNQ
+314 QGQTDIEIAENQ

-339 NLAGATQ
+339 SLAGATQ
-346 TGTKGDD
+346 SNTMGEDK
-353 GKPLAAQIQ
+353 KPLAAQIQ
-362 NGDKVIITLKDKNGK
+362 NGDRVVITLKDKNNK

-386 NNDNKTFSL
+386 NNDDKTFSL
-395 ENLNATDGFDMASA
+395 TNLNTTDGFDMASA
-409 SIATI
+409 RVESI

-440 SLKYNLHFT
+440 SLKYNLHLTNTDRT
-449 ERGKGKDKDGKDKD
+449 EKDDF
-463 TDYIYEVVAGV
+463 IYEVVAGV

-481 IGTESR
+481 IGSESR
-487 GRIVFDE
+487 GQITFNQH
-494 FGSLKENTLTSV
+494 GALISNTLTSV
-506 PNPQGGTININFG
+506 PNPQGGVININFG
-519 TPTNSPSTDRTG
+519 TPTNGNQPSTDRTG

-539 LPKSTSDAITSSGN
+539 LPNSTSDAITSSGN

-568 GSIIAQFTNGKT
+568 GSIIVQFTNGKT

>member
-143 VAQAMGRLNGTNDLV
+143 VAQAMGRLNGTNNLV

-210 TATQRIGLNL
+210 TATQKIGLN
-220 TQVDNTTNIAT
+220 TKTADDTSVAT

-240 FGGTMQAGQGRQ
+240 FGGTMPAGQGTQ
-252 QPAPEKG
+252 G
-259 DEVEITLTDGK
+259 DTVEITLTDDK
-270 TPEKTQTYKAT
+270 TERTYQIE
-281 LDDNLNFKGEI
+281 LDENLNFKGEI
-292 TLPEDFDSTKV
+292 TLPDTFDSTNVK
-303 TVKSAKVKKTG
+303 VKSAKIKKTG
-314 QTDITIDTNQ
+314 QGQTDIEIKNDEF
-324 LPTITKTATTGTLSG
+324 PTLTKTATTGTLSG
-339 NLAGATQ
+339 SLAGATR
-346 TGTKGDD
+346 TDTKGDD

-362 NGDKVIITLKDKNGK
+362 NGDRVVITLRDKNNK

-386 NNDNKTFSL
+386 NNDDKTFPL
-395 ENLNATDGFDMASA
+395 TNLNATGDFDMASA
-409 SIATI
+409 RVESI

-440 SLKYNLHFT
+440 SLKYNLHLT
-449 ERGKGKDKDGKDKD
+449 NTNRTS
-463 TDYIYEVVAGV
+463 TDDFIYEVVAGV

-481 IGTESR
+481 IGTESH
-487 GRIVFDE
+487 GQITFNQH
-494 FGSLKENTLTSV
+494 GALISNTLTSV

-519 TPTNSPSTDRTG
+519 TPTNGNQPSTDRTG

-539 LPKSTSDAITSSGN
+539 LPDSTSDAITSSGN

-568 GSIIAQFTNGKT
+568 GSIIVQFTNGKT

>member
-210 TATQRIGLNL
+210 TATQKTGLNL
-220 TQVDNTTNIAT
+220 MQADGTTSIAT
-231 FKPTNVKVT
+231 FKPTGVKVS
-240 FGGTMQAGQGRQ
+240 FGGTMQAGQGQ
-252 QPAPEKG
+252 QPAKG
-259 DEVEITLTDGK
+259 DTVEVVLNDGK
-270 TPEKTQTYKAT
+270 TDQTYQIK
-281 LDDNLNFKGEI
+281 LDENLNFTGDI
-292 TLPEDFDSTKV
+292 TLPDDFDSTNVK
-303 TVKSAKVKKTG
+303 VKSAKVKKTG
-314 QTDITIDTNQ
+314 QGQTDIEIAENQ
-324 LPTITKTATTGTLSG
+324 LPTLTKTATTGTLNG
-339 NLAGATQ
+339 DLAGATQ
-346 TGTKGDD
+346 TDTKGDD

-362 NGDKVIITLKDKNGK
+362 NGDKVVITLKDKNNK
-377 TLTTDAITI
+377 TLTTNELTI
-386 NNDNKTFSL
+386 DNDKKFSL
-395 ENLNATDGFDMASA
+395 ANLNATDGFDMASA
-409 SIATI
+409 SVVSI

-440 SLKYNLHFT
+440 SLKYNLHLTNTNRT
-449 ERGKGKDKDGKDKD
+449 EKDDF
-463 TDYIYEVVAGV
+463 IYEVVAGV

-481 IGTESR
+481 IGEESR
-487 GRIVFDE
+487 GQITFNQH
-494 FGSLKENTLTSV
+494 GALISNTLTSV
-506 PNPQGGTININFG
+506 PNPQGGVININFG

-539 LPKSTSDAITSSGN
+539 LPGSTSDAITSSGN

>member
-78 TDGEGEFDVGLMGKG
+78 TDGEGEFDVALMGKG

-143 VAQAMGRLNGTNDLV
+143 VAQAMGRLNGTNNLV

-210 TATQRIGLNL
+210 TATQKTGLKL
-220 TQVDNTTNIAT
+220 TQADGTTSIAT
-231 FKPTNVKVT
+231 FKPTGVKVS
-240 FGGTMQAGQGRQ
+240 FGGTMQAGQGTQ
-252 QPAPEKG
+252 G
-259 DEVEITLTDGK
+259 DTVEVVLNDGK
-270 TPEKTQTYKAT
+270 TDKTYQIK
-281 LDDNLNFKGEI
+281 LGENLNFTGDI
-292 TLPEDFDSTKV
+292 TLPDDFDSTNVK
-303 TVKSAKVKKTG
+303 VKSAKLKPANG
-314 QTDITIDTNQ
+314 AETDITDN
-324 LPTITKTATTGTLSG
+324 LPTIISKTATTGTLSG
-339 NLAGATQ
+339 NLTGATQ
-346 TGTKGDD
+346 TDTKGDD
-353 GKPLAAQIQ
+353 DKPLAAQIQ
-362 NGDKVIITLKDKNGK
+362 NGDRVVITLKDKKGN
-377 TLTTDAITI
+377 TLTTNEITI
-386 NNDNKTFSL
+386 KNDDKTFSL
-395 ENLNATDGFDMASA
+395 TNLNATDGFDMASA
-409 SIATI
+409 SVATI

-449 ERGKGKDKDGKDKD
+449 ERGKDKDGKD

-481 IGTESR
+481 IGSESR
-487 GRIVFDE
+487 GQIIFNQH
-494 FGSLKENTLTSV
+494 GALISNTLTSV
-506 PNPQGGTININFG
+506 PNPQGGVININFG

-539 LPKSTSDAITSSGN
+539 LPGSTSDAITSSGN

>member
-158 TSGFT
+158 TSGYT

-210 TATQRIGLNL
+210 TATQKTGLNL
-220 TQVDNTTNIAT
+220 TQADGTTSIAT

-240 FGGTMQAGQGRQ
+240 FGGTMQAGQGG
-252 QPAPEKG
+252 QPAPAAN
-259 DEVEITLTDGK
+259 DTVEIVLTDGK
-270 TPEKTQTYKAT
+270 DPATEKTYTAK
-281 LDDNLNFKGEI
+281 LDENLNFTGEI
-292 TLPEDFDSTKV
+292 TLPDDFDSTNVK
-303 TVKSAKVKKTG
+303 VKSAKVKKGQG
-314 QTDITIDTNQ
+314 QTDIEIPANQ
-324 LPTITKTATTGTLSG
+324 LPTLSKTATTGTLSG
-339 NLAGATQ
+339 SLAGATQ

-362 NGDKVIITLKDKNGK
+362 NGDRVVITLKDKNGK
-377 TLTTDAITI
+377 TLTTNELTI
-386 NNDNKTFSL
+386 NDKKEFSL
-395 ENLNATDGFDMASA
+395 ANLNATGDFDMASA

-440 SLKYNLHFT
+440 SLKYNLHLTNTNRTSADDF
-449 ERGKGKDKDGKDKD
+449 
-463 TDYIYEVVAGV
+463 IYEVVAGV

-481 IGTESR
+481 IGSESR
-487 GRIVFDE
+487 GQIIFDK
-494 FGSLKENTLTSV
+494 FGSLKQNTLTSV
-506 PNPQGGTININFG
+506 PNPQGGVININFG
-519 TPTNSPSTDRTG
+519 TPTNNPSTDRTG

-539 LPKSTSDAITSSGN
+539 LPESKSDAITASGN

-568 GSIIAQFTNGKT
+568 GSIVVQFTNGKT
-580 VTVGK
+580 ATVGK

>member
-210 TATQRIGLNL
+210 TATQRTGLNL
-220 TQVDNTTNIAT
+220 TQADNTTNIAT
-231 FKPTNVKVT
+231 FKPTNVRVS
-240 FGGTMQAGQGRQ
+240 FGGTMQAGQGG
-252 QPAPEKG
+252 QPAPAAN
-259 DEVEITLTDGK
+259 DTVEIVLTDGK
-270 TPEKTQTYKAT
+270 DPATEKTYTAK
-281 LDDNLNFKGEI
+281 LDENLNFTGEI
-292 TLPEDFDSTKV
+292 TLPDDFDSTNVK
-303 TVKSAKVKKTG
+303 VKSAKVKKGQG
-314 QTDITIDTNQ
+314 QTDIEIPANQ
-324 LPTITKTATTGTLSG
+324 LPTLSKTATTGTLSG
-339 NLAGATQ
+339 SLAGATQ

-362 NGDKVIITLKDKNGK
+362 NGDRVVITLKDKNGK
-377 TLTTDAITI
+377 TLTTNELTI
-386 NNDNKTFSL
+386 NDKKEFSL
-395 ENLNATDGFDMASA
+395 ANLNATGDFDMASA

-440 SLKYNLHFT
+440 SLKYNLHLTNTNRTSADDF
-449 ERGKGKDKDGKDKD
+449 
-463 TDYIYEVVAGV
+463 IYEVVAGV

-481 IGTESR
+481 IGSESR
-487 GRIVFDE
+487 GQIIFDK
-494 FGSLKENTLTSV
+494 FGSLKQNTLTSV
-506 PNPQGGTININFG
+506 PNPQGGVININFG
-519 TPTNSPSTDRTG
+519 TPTNNPSTDRTG

>member
-210 TATQRIGLNL
+210 TATQKTGLSIKNG
-220 TQVDNTTNIAT
+220 DNNDIAT
-231 FKPTNVKVT
+231 FKPTSVKVS
-240 FGGTMQAGQGRQ
+240 FGGSVQANQG
-252 QPAPEKG
+252 AAEN

-270 TPEKTQTYKAT
+270 TPENTQIYKTK
-281 LDDNLNFKGEI
+281 LDKNLNFTSEVTI
-292 TLPEDFDSTKV
+292 PDNFDTTNVSI
-303 TVKSAKVKKTG
+303 KSAVVKKQG
-314 QTDITIDTNQ
+314 QADITINGTT
-324 LPTITKTATTGTLSG
+324 LTKTATTGTLNG

-346 TGTKGDD
+346 TDTIGDD

-362 NGDKVIITLKDKNGK
+362 NGDRVVITLKDKNNK
-377 TLTTDAITI
+377 TLTTNEITI
-386 NNDNKTFSL
+386 DSANKTFSL
-395 ENLNATDGFDMASA
+395 ANLNATDDFDMASA
-409 SIATI
+409 SVATI

-474 YDDNGAL
+474 YDDDGAL

-487 GRIVFDE
+487 GQIIFDE
-494 FGSLKENTLTSV
+494 FGSLKQNTLTSV

-519 TPTNSPSTDRTG
+519 TPTNSPSTNRTG

-539 LPKSTSDAITSSGN
+539 LPDSKSDAITASGN

-568 GSIIAQFTNGKT
+568 GSIIVQFTNGKT

-601 GNNFMATSNS
+601 GNNFMETSNS

>member
-78 TDGEGEFDVGLMGKG
+78 TDGGGEFDVALMGKG

-196 TQATFKGTISAVLN
+196 TQATFKGTMSAVLN
-210 TATQRIGLNL
+210 TSTQKIGLN
-220 TQVDNTTNIAT
+220 TEKTDKTSVAT
-231 FKPTNVKVT
+231 FKPTNVKVS
-240 FGGTMQAGQGRQ
+240 FGGSVQANQN
-252 QPAPEKG
+252 AAEN
-259 DEVEITLTDGK
+259 DEVTVVLTDGNE
-270 TPEKTQTYKAT
+270 PERELTYQTK
-281 LDDNLNFKGEI
+281 LDKNLNFTSEVI
-292 TLPEDFDSTKV
+292 IPDDFDTTNVSI
-303 TVKSAKVKKTG
+303 KSAVVKKQG
-314 QTDITIDTNQ
+314 QDDITINGTT
-324 LPTITKTATTGTLSG
+324 LTKTATTGTLSG
-339 NLAGATQ
+339 SLEGATQ
-346 TGTKGDD
+346 TGTIGEDK
-353 GKPLAAQIQ
+353 KPLAAQIQ
-362 NGDKVIITLKDKNGK
+362 NGDRVVITLKDKNNK

-386 NNDNKTFSL
+386 DDKKEFSL
-395 ENLNATDGFDMASA
+395 TNLNATNGFDMASA
-409 SIATI
+409 SIASI

-440 SLKYNLHFT
+440 SLKYNLHLT
-449 ERGKGKDKDGKDKD
+449 N
-463 TDYIYEVVAGV
+463 TDRTSTDNFIYEVVAGV

-481 IGTESR
+481 IGSESR
-487 GRIVFDE
+487 GQITFNQH
-494 FGSLKENTLTSV
+494 GALISNTLTSV

>member
-210 TATQRIGLNL
+210 TATQRTGLSIKNG
-220 TQVDNTTNIAT
+220 DDKDIAT
-231 FKPTNVKVT
+231 FKPTNVRVS
-240 FGGTMQAGQGRQ
+240 FGGTMQVGGQQ
-252 QPAPEKG
+252 LAPANG

-270 TPEKTQTYKAT
+270 DPATKKTYTAK
-281 LDDNLNFKGEI
+281 LDENLNFKGEI
-292 TLPEDFDSTKV
+292 TLPDTFDSTNVK
-303 TVKSAKVKKTG
+303 VKSAKIKKG
-314 QTDITIDTNQ
+314 QGQDIEIAKDQ
-324 LPTITKTATTGTLSG
+324 LLTITKTATTGTLSG

-346 TGTKGDD
+346 TDTKGDD
-353 GKPLAAQIQ
+353 DKPLAAQIQ
-362 NGDKVIITLKDKNGK
+362 NGDRVVITLKDKNNK
-377 TLTTDAITI
+377 TLTTDEITI
-386 NNDNKTFSL
+386 DSASKTFSL
-395 ENLNATDGFDMASA
+395 TNLNTTDGFDMASA

-440 SLKYNLHFT
+440 SLKYNLHLT
-449 ERGKGKDKDGKDKD
+449 NTNRTS
-463 TDYIYEVVAGV
+463 TDDFIYEVVAGV

-481 IGTESR
+481 IGSESH
-487 GRIVFDE
+487 GQIIFNQH
-494 FGSLKENTLTSV
+494 GALISNTLTSV
-506 PNPQGGTININFG
+506 PNPQGGVININFG

-539 LPKSTSDAITSSGN
+539 LPDSKSDAITSSGN

-568 GSIIAQFTNGKT
+568 GSIIVQFTNGKT

>member
-78 TDGEGEFDVGLMGKG
+78 TDGGGEFDVALMGKG

-210 TATQRIGLNL
+210 TATQKIGLN
-220 TQVDNTTNIAT
+220 TGKTDKTSVAT
-231 FKPTNVKVT
+231 F
-240 FGGTMQAGQGRQ
+240 
-252 QPAPEKG
+252 
-259 DEVEITLTDGK
+259 
-270 TPEKTQTYKAT
+270 
-281 LDDNLNFKGEI
+281 
-292 TLPEDFDSTKV
+292 
-303 TVKSAKVKKTG
+303 
-314 QTDITIDTNQ
+314 
-324 LPTITKTATTGTLSG
+324 
-339 NLAGATQ
+339 
-346 TGTKGDD
+346 
-353 GKPLAAQIQ
+353 
-362 NGDKVIITLKDKNGK
+362 
-377 TLTTDAITI
+377 
-386 NNDNKTFSL
+386 
-395 ENLNATDGFDMASA
+395 
-409 SIATI
+409 
-414 TQVGERSTY
+414 

-440 SLKYNLHFT
+440 SLKYNLHLT
-449 ERGKGKDKDGKDKD
+449 NTNRTS
-463 TDYIYEVVAGV
+463 TDDFIYEVVAGV

-487 GRIVFDE
+487 GQITFDK

-506 PNPQGGTININFG
+506 PNPQGGVININFG

-539 LPKSTSDAITSSGN
+539 LPESKSDAITASGN

-568 GSIIAQFTNGKT
+568 GSIVVQFTNGKT

>member
-78 TDGEGEFDVGLMGKG
+78 TDGEGDFDVALMGKG

-210 TATQRIGLNL
+210 TSTQKIGLN
-220 TQVDNTTNIAT
+220 TEKTDKTSVAT

-240 FGGTMQAGQGRQ
+240 FGGTMQAGQGG
-252 QPAPEKG
+252 QPAPAAN
-259 DEVEITLTDGK
+259 DTVEIVLTDGK
-270 TPEKTQTYKAT
+270 DPATEKTYTAK
-281 LDDNLNFKGEI
+281 LDENLNFTGEI
-292 TLPEDFDSTKV
+292 TLPDDFDSTNV
-303 TVKSAKVKKTG
+303 TVKSAKIKKTG
-314 QTDITIDTNQ
+314 QADIEIKKDEF
-324 LPTITKTATTGTLSG
+324 PTLSKTATTGTLSG
-339 NLAGATQ
+339 SLAGATQ
-346 TGTKGDD
+346 TDTKGDD

-362 NGDKVIITLKDKNGK
+362 NGDRVVITLKDKNGK
-377 TLTTDAITI
+377 TLTTNELAI
-386 NNDNKTFSL
+386 NADKTFSL
-395 ENLNATDGFDMASA
+395 TNLSATDGFDMASA
-409 SIATI
+409 SVASI

-440 SLKYNLHFT
+440 SLKYNLHLT
-449 ERGKGKDKDGKDKD
+449 NTNRTSAD
-463 TDYIYEVVAGV
+463 DYIYEVVAGV
-474 YDDNGAL
+474 YDDNGTL

-487 GRIVFDE
+487 GQITFNQH
-494 FGSLKENTLTSV
+494 GALISNTLTSV

-539 LPKSTSDAITSSGN
+539 LPNSTSDAITSSGN

-568 GSIIAQFTNGKT
+568 GSIVVQFTNGKT
-580 VTVGK
+580 ATVGK

>member
-78 TDGEGEFDVGLMGKG
+78 TDGGGEFDVALMGKG

-210 TATQRIGLNL
+210 TATQRIGLN
-220 TQVDNTTNIAT
+220 TEKTDKTSVAT
-231 FKPTNVKVT
+231 FKPTNVKVS
-240 FGGTMQAGQGRQ
+240 FGGTMQARQGT
-252 QPAPEKG
+252 KG
-259 DEVEITLTDGK
+259 DKVEVVLNDGK
-270 TPEKTQTYKAT
+270 TDKNYEIE
-281 LDDNLNFKGEI
+281 LDENLNFKGEI
-292 TLPEDFDSTKV
+292 TLPDDFDSTKV
-303 TVKSAKVKKTG
+303 TVKSAKLKKANGTEIEIK
-314 QTDITIDTNQ
+314 DN
-324 LPTITKTATTGTLSG
+324 LPTITKTATTGTLNG
-339 NLAGATQ
+339 DLAGATQ
-346 TGTKGDD
+346 TDTKGDD

-362 NGDKVIITLKDKNGK
+362 NGDRVVITLRDKNGK
-377 TLTTDAITI
+377 TLITNELTI
-386 NNDNKTFSL
+386 DNDKKFSL
-395 ENLNATDGFDMASA
+395 TNLNATDGFDMASA
-409 SIATI
+409 SVTSI

-440 SLKYNLHFT
+440 SLKYNLHLTNTNRT
-449 ERGKGKDKDGKDKD
+449 EKDDF
-463 TDYIYEVVAGV
+463 IYEVVAGV

-481 IGTESR
+481 IGSESR
-487 GRIVFDE
+487 GQIIFDK
-494 FGSLKENTLTSV
+494 FGSLKQNTLTSV

-539 LPKSTSDAITSSGN
+539 LPESKSDAITASGN

-568 GSIIAQFTNGKT
+568 GSIVVQFTNGKT
-580 VTVGK
+580 ATVGK

-601 GNNFMATSNS
+601 GNNFMETSNS